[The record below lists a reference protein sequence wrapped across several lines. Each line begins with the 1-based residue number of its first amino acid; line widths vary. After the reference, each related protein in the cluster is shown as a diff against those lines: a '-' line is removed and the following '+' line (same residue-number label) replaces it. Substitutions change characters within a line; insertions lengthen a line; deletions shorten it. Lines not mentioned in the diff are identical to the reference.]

1 MSFTVR
7 LLLLLLLSQALG
19 ISRAPTHRFSSCCYK
34 KCPQGGALLCVSLR
48 LLGQQVLWPK
58 SWSWVVDYSGLCHG
72 SGLMTSSPISCTPR
86 EIPSP
91 PQTALLKVLRYSG
104 GATARKVSAG
114 GNPPTRKLRDQGL
127 FKALSAQRVHHLGGA
142 LGLAEL

>member
-34 KCPQGGALLCVSLR
+34 KCPQGGALLRVSLR

-58 SWSWVVDYSGLCHG
+58 SSSWVVDYSGLCHG

-114 GNPPTRKLRDQGL
+114 GNPPSRKLRDQVPFQSSFSPEGPP
-127 FKALSAQRVHHLGGA
+127 FGGCTRLG
-142 LGLAEL
+142 